1 MAKTE
6 VFTLLFT
13 EEDYENAK
21 ELLCQSY
28 ENASVIL
35 HAQGQR
41 ILKRLIGCLAAD

>member
-28 ENASVIL
+28 ENASVFL